1 MKGGGMEHLGCQG
14 QMVVGQLM
22 VQVKRQR
29 EGIKPVV
36 GCLLQHMEKVIIR
49 SNSHHLAGI
58 ILVLGHLL
66 GNTNI
71 SQILKTQPVG
81 MGSQILDLA
90 DLKVIMGET
99 SGKNVLN
106 SYI

>member
-1 MKGGGMEHLGCQG
+1 MEHLGCQG